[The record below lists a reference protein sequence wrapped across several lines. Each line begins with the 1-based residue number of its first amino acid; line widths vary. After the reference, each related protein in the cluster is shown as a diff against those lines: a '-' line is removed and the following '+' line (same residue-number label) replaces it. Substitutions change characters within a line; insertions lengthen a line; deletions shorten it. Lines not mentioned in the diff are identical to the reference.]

1 MNQLR
6 ISKYED
12 SYNRIAALYRNTGSI
27 PKACNELNVSVSYY
41 YKICKK
47 LNRPSVASK
56 DYKSPSEIVNQR
68 NPEHKPSIVQDQ
80 PSVTVDEEHTC
91 SPQNNTTISREC
103 VEHTGENV

>member
-56 DYKSPSEIVNQR
+56 DY
-68 NPEHKPSIVQDQ
+68 NPEHKPSSVQDQ
-80 PSVTVDEEHTC
+80 PSVTVDEGHTC
-91 SPQNNTTISREC
+91 SPKNNTTISMEW
-103 VEHTGENV
+103 VEHTEESI